1 MNVYLFGAVSSPSC
15 SNFALRRPAD
25 DAEKSVGPE
34 TANVLRK
41 NFYVDD
47 CLRTQETEECT
58 IQRICDV
65 RHACALGGFRLAKF
79 VSNSRLV
86 LESVP
91 DEARA
96 DVRTLTVQDDL
107 LLHDIQ

>member
-1 MNVYLFGAVSSPSC
+1 MPSPRQVVQ
-15 SNFALRRPAD
+15 NFALRRAAD
-25 DAEKSVGPE
+25 DAEKIVGPE

-47 CLRTQETEECT
+47 CLRTEETEESA

-65 RHACALGGFRLAKF
+65 RHACALGGFNLAKF
-79 VSNSRLV
+79 VSNGRLI

-96 DVRTLTVQDDL
+96 QDVRTLELGSGEL
-107 LLHDIQ
+107 LNSTPM